1 MEIPLPEGWEVRSVT
16 PSSLDRVFPTEHH
29 MWCVET
35 ATYREQ
41 RARQGVM
48 GAKVPKTHVAAVLV
62 LANPALLPIITCSEP
77 LFLPTMSETSCGML
91 CSGHDI
97 IWVWD
102 STGGILLKIY

>member
-41 RARQGVM
+41 RARQGLREQ
-48 GAKVPKTHVAAVLV
+48 KSPKH
-62 LANPALLPIITCSEP
+62 
-77 LFLPTMSETSCGML
+77 M
-91 CSGHDI
+91 
-97 IWVWD
+97 
-102 STGGILLKIY
+102 